1 MFNRNASRE
10 QAAPRRFA
18 PYVALIPVCLG
29 VFVAADDQTVVVT
42 VLPQIMTYMKVDV
55 VKEVDQASWIIT
67 GYLLGYVAAM
77 PLIGRVSDVVGHR
90 RAYIACTVLFMAG
103 STAVAL
109 TTELSWLVAMRVL
122 QAVGAGALV
131 PISIAIVGDLFPP
144 DRRGLPLG
152 IVGGAAEAGGV
163 IGPLWGGLIARYLEW
178 QWIFWVNIPLSLLT
192 IALLLWLVRP
202 SPLFPGRID
211 YVGGAL
217 LAVALG
223 AVTLGLARIGSP
235 DTLMTAYLG
244 ASAAALVLFVLR
256 QGRTDSPLIPLA
268 IFRRAA
274 ISAANI
280 SHLFV
285 GGALIIGM
293 ITVPL
298 MASTALQLTPL
309 EGGLRLMRMT
319 AAMPLGAV
327 LGGAMCGRF
336 GYRVPTVAGLAFC
349 ALGYWLMSGWE
360 IDVGD
365 PQLTIHLATAGFG
378 FGLVIAPITL
388 AATNPALPGMRG
400 AAAGLV
406 TAMRVVG
413 MTLGLATLA
422 AWGAGRFQE
431 LIAGLRIMPSAGE
444 TAAQA
449 QERFSS
455 QLTDAGLNLFS
466 SFFLIAMAACLI
478 AIVPAL
484 FMSRDD
490 ADDVSPRLDAQGLP
504 DTGTDVAAAPRSP
517 TA

>member
-274 ISAANI
+274 ISAAKHFAPLRRRRAHNR
-280 SHLFV
+280 HDYRAPDGEHRAAVDAV
-285 GGALIIGM
+285 GG
-293 ITVPL
+293 
-298 MASTALQLTPL
+298 
-309 EGGLRLMRMT
+309 R
-319 AAMPLGAV
+319 
-327 LGGAMCGRF
+327 
-336 GYRVPTVAGLAFC
+336 
-349 ALGYWLMSGWE
+349 
-360 IDVGD
+360 
-365 PQLTIHLATAGFG
+365 
-378 FGLVIAPITL
+378 
-388 AATNPALPGMRG
+388 
-400 AAAGLV
+400 AAA
-406 TAMRVVG
+406 
-413 MTLGLATLA
+413 
-422 AWGAGRFQE
+422 
-431 LIAGLRIMPSAGE
+431 
-444 TAAQA
+444 
-449 QERFSS
+449 
-455 QLTDAGLNLFS
+455 DAHDGGDAVRS
-466 SFFLIAMAACLI
+466 RARRRYVR
-478 AIVPAL
+478 AI
-484 FMSRDD
+484 
-490 ADDVSPRLDAQGLP
+490 RL
-504 DTGTDVAAAPRSP
+504 PRSNGGR
-517 TA
+517 AGVLRARLLADERLGN